1 MTIQEPAA
9 QPGETPTSI
18 IVWPDDGKDMIFI
31 PGDTFTMGGN
41 EGNPKYHPEHQAY
54 VADFYLD
61 RWPVTNAE
69 YKKFVDAAG
78 YEVPNYEV
86 SWCDTSGYN
95 WDPETLMYPE
105 GKADHPVVLVT
116 WDDAMA
122 YAAWAG
128 KRLPTEAE
136 WERAARGLNGRRYP
150 WGDEFV
156 PEYCNCKEVGLAA
169 TSPIGSFSPNGDT
182 PEGLVDMVG
191 NVWEWTNS
199 LFHPYPY
206 DADDGR
212 ESRYAEGF
220 RVLRGASWF
229 NDANVAHCLS
239 RLDGDFQ
246 FYNNVGFRCAVSPE
260 R

>member
-1 MTIQEPAA
+1 MVLISGGTFVM
-9 QPGETPTSI
+9 GS
-18 IVWPDDGKDMIFI
+18 DDG
-31 PGDTFTMGGN
+31 
-41 EGNPKYHPEHQAY
+41 NPNHQPEHR
-54 VADFYLD
+54 VEVSDFYID

-69 YKKFVDAAG
+69 YKIFLDATDRP
-78 YEVPNYEV
+78 VPNYDV
-86 SWCDTSGYN
+86 SWCDTSEYN
-95 WDPETLMYPE
+95 WDTKTGLYPE

-116 WDDAMA
+116 WEEAMA

-150 WGDEFV
+150 WGEEFF
-156 PEYCNCKEVGLAA
+156 PDRCNCKEARLGR
-169 TSPIGSFSPNGDT
+169 TSPVGAFAPHGDT

-212 ESRYAEGF
+212 ESRQAAGF
-220 RVLRGASWF
+220 RVLRGASWV
-229 NDANVAHCLS
+229 NDATVTHCLS

-260 R
+260 